1 MSRIIERF
9 GMSGHLKKSQTGLLA
24 IVALCLATG
33 SPSVRR
39 ADGNEKEGS
48 TAQQEQSKA
57 ERAARLEAM
66 RRRAASLTAKVQN
79 AKDELFVDSELV
91 DPPLLTYNN
100 HANVELDA
108 TLWAWGKTGR
118 PIAIAAIHE
127 DRGPKNVWSCEMV
140 SLADQPVSIAAK
152 PGWEWT
158 PANSGIAW
166 KTVPA
171 APAVGKT
178 AVARSAQIKDIA
190 NRFSSTGHYRN
201 GNIIELRLM
210 GRPLHR
216 YADPEKGLVDGAL
229 LAFVEGTNPETML
242 LIECRSDNE
251 EKPTW
256 HYGFARMSGGHLIAR
271 LEDTVVWECPDIR
284 GFDPERPY
292 SSYNGPEGIVF
303 GTFTDPP
310 SPTDNLQLP
319 NKIRNP
325 NSEIPNSS
333 SCASC

>member
-1 MSRIIERF
+1 MPRVIERY
-9 GMSGHLKKSQTGLLA
+9 GISGRLKSSRAGVLA
-24 IVALCLATG
+24 IVVLCLAAG
-33 SPSVRR
+33 NPLVRR
-39 ADGNEKEGS
+39 AGGDEQAGSSADREKV
-48 TAQQEQSKA
+48 KA

-66 RRRAASLTAKVQN
+66 RLRATSLTAKFKN
-79 AKDELFVDSELV
+79 AAAEFVDAELV
-91 DPPLLTYNN
+91 NPPLLTYNN

-118 PIAIAAIHE
+118 PIAVAAIHE

-140 SLADQPVSIAAK
+140 SLADLPISIAAK

-158 PANSGIAW
+158 PASSGVAW
-166 KTVPA
+166 KTLPGAPA
-171 APAVGKT
+171 AGKT

-229 LAFVEGTNPETML
+229 IGFVEGTNPETLL
-242 LIECRSDNE
+242 LIECRGDNE
-251 EKPTW
+251 NKPTW

-271 LEDTVVWECPDIR
+271 LEETIVWECPDIR
-284 GFDPERPY
+284 GFDPKRPY
-292 SSYNGPEGIVF
+292 SSYNGPEEIVF
-303 GTFTDPP
+303 GSFTEAPRSND
-310 SPTDNLQLP
+310 
-319 NKIRNP
+319 
-325 NSEIPNSS
+325 E
-333 SCASC
+333 